1 MILFYGIS
9 CFNNNHKESFVIIGS
24 DYCVLYTTIDP
35 PRRDGGELLLS
46 ESVYAYIAAYTV
58 LPLGQRN
65 PDFKL
70 KCFNIIDP
78 LLWNNNLGISVDEE
92 NFSRILRACSDGAQ
106 QLAKL
111 LDCPEEDAIA
121 EVDRFSERHG
131 IAW

>member
-1 MILFYGIS
+1 MLVSGAQCPEVQFLTRLLVCVDPYYSVYGIS
-9 CFNNNHKESFVIIGS
+9 CSNNNHKECFVIIGS
-24 DYCVLYTTIDP
+24 DYCILYTTVDP

-78 LLWNNNLGISVDEE
+78 LLWNNNLGISV
-92 NFSRILRACSDGAQ
+92 
-106 QLAKL
+106 
-111 LDCPEEDAIA
+111 
-121 EVDRFSERHG
+121 SEG
-131 IAW
+131 IEIHHIS